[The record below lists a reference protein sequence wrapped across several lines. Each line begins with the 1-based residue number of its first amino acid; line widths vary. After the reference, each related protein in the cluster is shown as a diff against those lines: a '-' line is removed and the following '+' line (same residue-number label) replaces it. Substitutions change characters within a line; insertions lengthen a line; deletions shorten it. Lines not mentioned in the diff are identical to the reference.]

1 MILRL
6 HEVARSHG
14 AGRQRYRLRV
24 PALELRAGRQLAIV
38 GPSGCGKSTLLD
50 LLALA
55 LAPDP
60 GGRFEFL
67 AGERPQDIAALWRD
81 GRQDRLAALRRQH
94 CGYVLQSGGLL
105 EFLDVRR
112 NIGLPCA
119 LLGAPS
125 AERVQAL
132 AERLEIG
139 DQLDKKPAALSVGQ
153 RQRVAIARALAHAPR
168 LLLADEP
175 TAALDPLNA
184 ERVMRLLVEQGRER
198 GACTV
203 VATHDERLARA
214 AGLEVLAIRW
224 QREADDSV
232 GACLEEVGCYR
243 AEDIA
248 ALAARADVAFAVPRT
263 RQIAATADLSGG
275 GETALSVEMIPSAA
289 GDPLL
294 AGLPQ
299 PDRPTRVVL
308 SHGAAEK
315 LGAQPGERIV
325 ARIGRRMDGQAQSQR
340 LELDV
345 LAVLPQERFARD
357 ALFAPLALLEAAED
371 YRDGRAVAAYGW
383 PGKAGE
389 TPRARIYPGFRLYAR
404 DLDAVEGLRR
414 HFVASGVEVATQA
427 EAIAQVRSLSR
438 NLGLVFWI
446 VAALAIGGAFAAI
459 AASSLAAVER
469 KRRALAVLR
478 LLGFP
483 TAALVGFVMLLALFS
498 AVFGLF
504 LAGLLYA
511 ATAGALNHLFDNQ
524 SGEFVCRLLPS
535 HYLTALLATLLCSVL
550 AAASGGWRAAR
561 IEAAEGLRDV

>member
-1 MILRL
+1 M
-6 HEVARSHG
+6 
-14 AGRQRYRLRV
+14 
-24 PALELRAGRQLAIV
+24 RAGLLLSLAWADYRGEARLSLCAIFALAAV
-38 GPSGCGKSTLLD
+38 ITPLLVLFGLKYGLVSTLT
-50 LLALA
+50 
-55 LAPDP
+55 
-60 GGRFEFL
+60 
-67 AGERPQDIAALWRD
+67 
-81 GRQDRLAALRRQH
+81 
-94 CGYVLQSGGLL
+94 
-105 EFLDVRR
+105 
-112 NIGLPCA
+112 
-119 LLGAPS
+119 
-125 AERVQAL
+125 
-132 AERLEIG
+132 ERLERA
-139 DQLDKKPAALSVGQ
+139 PSVREIIPVGG
-153 RQRVAIARALAHAPR
+153 AR
-168 LLLADEP
+168 
-175 TAALDPLNA
+175 
-184 ERVMRLLVEQGRER
+184 
-198 GACTV
+198 
-203 VATHDERLARA
+203 
-214 AGLEVLAIRW
+214 
-224 QREADDSV
+224 
-232 GACLEEVGCYR
+232 YR

-275 GETALSVEMIPSAA
+275 GETALSVEMISSAT

-340 LELDV
+340 LELEV

-446 VAALAIGGAFAAI
+446 VAALAIGGAFAATRQRQGDVVGQRLGI
-459 AASSLAAVER
+459 VRRVAFGPGRRGKCQAGAEGER
-469 KRRALAVLR
+469 KNGFLKHRVIPLR
-478 LLGFP
+478 LRSAPRASRRWRRPGRC
-483 TAALVGFVMLLALFS
+483 TAA
-498 AVFGLF
+498 
-504 LAGLLYA
+504 
-511 ATAGALNHLFDNQ
+511 
-524 SGEFVCRLLPS
+524 
-535 HYLTALLATLLCSVL
+535 
-550 AAASGGWRAAR
+550 WRAAPSGSGW
-561 IEAAEGLRDV
+561 AAGGRRTRRSGCRTGGSARRPWRRTAARRGTGRRRR

>member
-1 MILRL
+1 M
-6 HEVARSHG
+6 
-14 AGRQRYRLRV
+14 
-24 PALELRAGRQLAIV
+24 RAGLLLSLAWADYRGEARLSLCAIFALAAV
-38 GPSGCGKSTLLD
+38 ITPLLVLFGLKYGLVSTLT
-50 LLALA
+50 
-55 LAPDP
+55 
-60 GGRFEFL
+60 
-67 AGERPQDIAALWRD
+67 
-81 GRQDRLAALRRQH
+81 
-94 CGYVLQSGGLL
+94 
-105 EFLDVRR
+105 
-112 NIGLPCA
+112 
-119 LLGAPS
+119 
-125 AERVQAL
+125 
-132 AERLEIG
+132 ERLERA
-139 DQLDKKPAALSVGQ
+139 PSVREIIPVGG
-153 RQRVAIARALAHAPR
+153 AR
-168 LLLADEP
+168 
-175 TAALDPLNA
+175 
-184 ERVMRLLVEQGRER
+184 
-198 GACTV
+198 
-203 VATHDERLARA
+203 
-214 AGLEVLAIRW
+214 
-224 QREADDSV
+224 
-232 GACLEEVGCYR
+232 YR

-340 LELDV
+340 LELEV

-383 PGKAGE
+383 PGKAG
-389 TPRARIYPGFRLYAR
+389 
-404 DLDAVEGLRR
+404 
-414 HFVASGVEVATQA
+414 
-427 EAIAQVRSLSR
+427 
-438 NLGLVFWI
+438 
-446 VAALAIGGAFAAI
+446 
-459 AASSLAAVER
+459 
-469 KRRALAVLR
+469 
-478 LLGFP
+478 
-483 TAALVGFVMLLALFS
+483 
-498 AVFGLF
+498 GLF